1 MLNSLDMEALKNVL
15 EADPGIAF
23 ALVFGSTARGTGH
36 SGSDV
41 DVAFAL
47 TEGRRPT
54 ALQMGDLASR
64 LETATG
70 RPVNLVDLTEAP
82 PGLAY
87 RVFRDGL
94 VVAARDRQA
103 LVARRARAFL
113 EYLDFQPV
121 EEQFARGALAA
132 AGRGR

>member
-1 MLNSLDMEALKNVL
+1 MLNSLDMEALKGVL
-15 EADPGIAF
+15 EADPGIAY

-54 ALQMGDLASR
+54 ALELGDLASR

-70 RPVNLVDLTEAP
+70 RRVDLVDLTEAHP
-82 PGLAY
+82 AWPIGSSAT
-87 RVFRDGL
+87 DSWS
-94 VVAARDRQA
+94 
-103 LVARRARAFL
+103 
-113 EYLDFQPV
+113 
-121 EEQFARGALAA
+121 
-132 AGRGR
+132 